1 MNSSQPKH
9 IPVLLNET
17 LDGLN
22 IRKNGIYIDCTL
34 GNGGH
39 SSEIL
44 KRLNGTGHL
53 YCIDQDDYAI
63 GRAKEVLS
71 AIADNYTIIKG
82 NFADIKEMLKQQNVE
97 KVDGILYD
105 LGVSSFQLDIGERGF
120 SYNFDAPLDMRMD
133 QSKDFNAY
141 DVVNDYSFNDLK
153 NILYRYSDEKFS
165 INIARAIEKARETKP
180 IETTFE
186 LVEIIKGAL
195 PAYAKKLKG
204 HPAKKT
210 FQAIRIEVNDELKVF
225 EKSLTDALMMLAP
238 NGRIAVISFHS
249 IEDRICK
256 QLFKD
261 KVEDKT
267 PRGLPV
273 KDADIMK
280 EYCLVNSKV
289 ITASEEELLRNNRA
303 HSAKLR
309 VIEKL

>member
-186 LVEIIKGAL
+186 LVEII
-195 PAYAKKLKG
+195 
-204 HPAKKT
+204 
-210 FQAIRIEVNDELKVF
+210 I
-225 EKSLTDALMMLAP
+225 
-238 NGRIAVISFHS
+238 
-249 IEDRICK
+249 
-256 QLFKD
+256 
-261 KVEDKT
+261 
-267 PRGLPV
+267 
-273 KDADIMK
+273 
-280 EYCLVNSKV
+280 
-289 ITASEEELLRNNRA
+289 
-303 HSAKLR
+303 
-309 VIEKL
+309 